1 MSQVVVPRLLWLVDA
16 GQWVAAAASPHWIT
30 LTSNILAPQFSL
42 AGPTGVSR
50 LGSVING
57 GRAGSNMKR
66 QNGGAIAI
74 T

>member
-1 MSQVVVPRLLWLVDA
+1 M
-16 GQWVAAAASPHWIT
+16 AAVGSPHWIT
-30 LTSNILAPQFSL
+30 LRSYILAPQFSL

-57 GRAGSNMKR
+57 GRAGSNMKCGVFKQR

-74 T
+74 P